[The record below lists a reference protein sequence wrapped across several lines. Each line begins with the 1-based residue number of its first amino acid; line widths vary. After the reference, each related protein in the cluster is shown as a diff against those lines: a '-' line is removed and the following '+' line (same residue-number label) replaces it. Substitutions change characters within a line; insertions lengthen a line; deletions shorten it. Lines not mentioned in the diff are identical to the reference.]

1 MQTGL
6 SVLPPPATTPII
18 ALQFP
23 GIVLLVPLGS
33 LILVFFPSSVWPII
47 IVEVPDAL
55 ENEPLSPVFASQLE
69 TIVPS
74 GRLFTGKILPTDSA
88 AIK

>member
-1 MQTGL
+1 M
-6 SVLPPPATTPII
+6 

-33 LILVFFPSSVWPII
+33 LILVFFPSSELPMMM
-47 IVEVPDAL
+47 VEHPDAL
-55 ENEPLSPVFASQLE
+55 AKEPLSPVFASQFD
-69 TIVPS
+69 TMVPS
-74 GRLFTGKILPTDSA
+74 GRLLTGKILPTDRA